1 MNLDGTQKDILA
13 LTSLVILGAFENVAI
28 HLLSLSSS
36 SVPFYLGTKDKAVGG
51 PQRLRT
57 LPTVGTA

>member
-13 LTSLVILGAFENVAI
+13 LTSLVILGAFENVVI

-36 SVPFYLGTKDKAVGG
+36 SVPFYLGTRDKAVG
-51 PQRLRT
+51 Q
-57 LPTVGTA
+57 